1 MSGFDTR
8 TERNRQQNQQEEDPP
23 HRRTF
28 SFSVSPSKKN
38 YWNTAHTTTAN
49 NTTNT
54 ANTANSGGS
63 GSHNHL
69 GTVPSANKVT
79 TPRDGSV
86 VDGWRDNSHSSVGG
100 SVGGSGGSRMSMRRP
115 VSAPGRKRFV
125 RPAVKTEAQHT
136 QHMIQRQFE
145 EQGHTGGSSTKKR
158 KKKRKKK
165 RPQSAS
171 ARRTGVA
178 AVAAAAAGD
187 MRRIG
192 SRLAKTPGLGIG
204 TSFYTTK

>member
-38 YWNTAHTTTAN
+38 YWNTANTTTAN
-49 NTTNT
+49 NNNNTN
-54 ANTANSGGS
+54 NTNSGGSGGS

-86 VDGWRDNSHSSVGG
+86 VDGWRDNIHSSVGG

-145 EQGHTGGSSTKKR
+145 EQGHTGSSTKKKR
-158 KKKRKKK
+158 KKRKKK

-192 SRLAKTPGLGIG
+192 SSLGIG

>member
-1 MSGFDTR
+1 
-8 TERNRQQNQQEEDPP
+8 
-23 HRRTF
+23 
-28 SFSVSPSKKN
+28 
-38 YWNTAHTTTAN
+38 
-49 NTTNT
+49 
-54 ANTANSGGS
+54 
-63 GSHNHL
+63 
-69 GTVPSANKVT
+69 
-79 TPRDGSV
+79 
-86 VDGWRDNSHSSVGG
+86 
-100 SVGGSGGSRMSMRRP
+100 MRRP

-145 EQGHTGGSSTKKR
+145 EQGHTGSSTKKR

-192 SRLAKTPGLGIG
+192 SRLAKTPSLGIG